1 MGEKL
6 RFIAIS
12 ANNLD
17 EFFMVR
23 IAGLRQLKKRGY
35 LTIPGSDQRL
45 DELLARVIDRSAKLR
60 LQQQAA
66 FNCILS
72 QLGKVCEITD
82 IKNLNKQEL
91 HWLNNQFS
99 ESILPLLSPTT
110 LDPIHPFPFIQN
122 KGKGQPC
129 LNCGK
134 SGHWVKQCTQRIS
147 QG

>member
-1 MGEKL
+1 MNHTEKLIDNEEKKTHFFDRELSWLSFNERVLSQYLRPDFPLGEKL

-72 QLGKVCEITD
+72 QLGKA
-82 IKNLNKQEL
+82 KK
-91 HWLNNQFS
+91 
-99 ESILPLLSPTT
+99 
-110 LDPIHPFPFIQN
+110 
-122 KGKGQPC
+122 
-129 LNCGK
+129 
-134 SGHWVKQCTQRIS
+134 
-147 QG
+147 

>member
-1 MGEKL
+1 MNHTEKLIDNKEKKTHFFDRELSWLSFNERVLSQYLRPDFPLGEKL

-35 LTIPGSDQRL
+35 LTIPGSERRL

-72 QLGKVCEITD
+72 HFGLCEEFF
-82 IKNLNKQEL
+82 EL
-91 HWLNNQFS
+91 HHCVS
-99 ESILPLLSPTT
+99 EAKRNAS
-110 LDPIHPFPFIQN
+110 
-122 KGKGQPC
+122 
-129 LNCGK
+129 
-134 SGHWVKQCTQRIS
+134 
-147 QG
+147 